1 MRPSRNDCIARVKS
15 RKYKISPLQDP
26 ITDLREEQGARPFSN
41 VQKGYFKTL
50 SSQTS
55 ASIKINER
63 SSLTSHSPPEAESS
77 QESEDSSEPSDS
89 EIEDDVEHPPLP
101 SVRPANPTEAA
112 EYDVIKVVWAPS
124 YSSPGAE
131 AIRTALRDHWKILQ
145 PIVGAWR
152 KTKDGLKDPAAQK
165 GNADRLHSQADRYRK
180 ILERILGATV
190 KHGHQDIVGL

>member
-1 MRPSRNDCIARVKS
+1 MK
-15 RKYKISPLQDP
+15 
-26 ITDLREEQGARPFSN
+26 EEQGTRPFTN

-55 ASIKINER
+55 ASIRSNER
-63 SSLTSHSPPEAESS
+63 PSLASQSPPEAESS
-77 QESEDSSEPSDS
+77 QESEESSDPSDS
-89 EIEDDVEHPPLP
+89 EVEEDVEHPPLP
-101 SVRPANPTEAA
+101 SVRPTNPAEAA

-124 YSSPGAE
+124 YSSPSAE

-152 KTKDGLKDPAAQK
+152 KAKDGLKDPATQK
-165 GNADRLHSQADRYRK
+165 GNVDRLQSQADRYRK